1 MRSAAAHGRL
11 HRMNGTNEMRAG
23 RQDGIRIDRA
33 VAAGLAVAGAVG
45 VAWLAGMVYVITAW
59 SMAG

>member
-1 MRSAAAHGRL
+1 MRSAAAPGRL
-11 HRMNGTNEMRAG
+11 HRMNE
-23 RQDGIRIDRA
+23 IRRTDRA

-45 VAWLAGMVYVITAW
+45 VAWLAGMVYVIAAW

>member
-1 MRSAAAHGRL
+1 
-11 HRMNGTNEMRAG
+11 MNGTDEMRAG
-23 RQDGIRIDRA
+23 TQDGIRIDRA